1 MTLEQFKQT
10 VFDYIESNRYS
21 GEDWDHGY
29 AEAADYIFK
38 NLEEILNQKDDPNE
52 FDAESARKLVE
63 QQKQKAVAEALSEII
78 EQIRL
83 AASNGQRTVVL
94 YAAKTISNGIKDKL
108 EQRKF
113 KCTLDPET
121 PDEDSIWI
129 EW

>member
-1 MTLEQFKQT
+1 MTLEEFKQT
-10 VFDYIESNRYS
+10 VFAYIESNRYS

-29 AEAADYIFK
+29 SEAADYIFK
-38 NLEEILNQKDDPNE
+38 NLEEILNQKDDPDK

-94 YAAKTISNGIKDKL
+94 YVAKDISNDIKDKL